1 MALYDCVHISKLL
14 GATGV
19 YPGSKKVWSS
29 HVHTTCILGILY
41 SGLTLAGSHPL
52 AAAAHGL
59 CSCSASSGLSR
70 CLEGSQCI
78 HTRATLGWETRHV
91 GITRR
96 FASKA
101 HSSCKLEHDGI
112 IPFKC
117 QAKKNRSLLLSKD
130 RKHRKGISHSREGTL
145 TALVP
150 SPGKR
155 VNSRHKHVTCYRAL
169 AFTFELTKHTLSV
182 LADFVMILHI
192 RS

>member
-1 MALYDCVHISKLL
+1 MTVLTSVSCW
-14 GATGV
+14 GQQWV
-19 YPGSKKVWSS
+19 YPCSKKVRSS
-29 HVHTTCILGILY
+29 HVHTTDILGILY
-41 SGLTLAGSHPL
+41 SGLTLVGSHPQ

-70 CLEGSQCI
+70 CLKESQCI
-78 HTRATLGWETRHV
+78 RTRATLGWEARHV

-101 HSSCKLEHDGI
+101 HSSCKLEYDGM

-117 QAKKNRSLLLSKD
+117 QAKKVTSFVNKQEAQKRDLSYQG
-130 RKHRKGISHSREGTL
+130 RTL

-150 SPGKR
+150 SPGKW
-155 VNSRHKHVTCYRAL
+155 VNSRHKHVTCYHAL
-169 AFTFELTKHTLSV
+169 GFTFELTKHTLSV

-192 RS
+192 KS